1 MRKPET
7 FSTPGQSNQ
16 INGLHITYDLKK
28 RYFVYPLTIFAI
40 LCQVFLV
47 NFQDNVKVLMSQ
59 EEGVRRREKN
69 AFEWGWKRF
78 DQSDRKRVRKSRYGR
93 RRFRAR

>member
-59 EEGVRRREKN
+59 EEGVRRREK
-69 AFEWGWKRF
+69 AREECIRMGVEK
-78 DQSDRKRVRKSRYGR
+78 VRSIGQKKGEKESLWAKK
-93 RRFRAR
+93 F